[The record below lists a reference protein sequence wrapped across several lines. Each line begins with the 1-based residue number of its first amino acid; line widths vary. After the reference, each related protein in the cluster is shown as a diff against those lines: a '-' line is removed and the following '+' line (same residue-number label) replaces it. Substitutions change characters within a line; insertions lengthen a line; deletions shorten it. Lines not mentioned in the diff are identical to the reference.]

1 MPKIFMKKLNWD
13 NHSVV
18 KELIKRFLTTLEV
31 KSSRQIK
38 SKFKNSRDSKL
49 LNYAQN
55 ANTKQFG
62 YSDAEILENNKC
74 INAAK
79 SEITPKTSK
88 IEEIIKRDSST
99 PPSVTKSPDNAKNS
113 LKHDV
118 LINVLEKKETRGRK
132 KLPVDKKMVVG
143 QFTIEPAYLEKLR
156 QQGSVSVIVRA
167 LVLKYLDEL
176 I

>member
-55 ANTKQFG
+55 VNTKQFG
-62 YSDAEILENNKC
+62 YSDAEISENNKH
-74 INAAK
+74 INAAR
-79 SEITPKTSK
+79 SEITPKSP
-88 IEEIIKRDSST
+88 EVGGVIKRDSST
-99 PPSVTKSPDNAKNS
+99 PPYAAKLPEEAKNS
-113 LKHDV
+113 IKHDV
-118 LINVLEKKETRGRK
+118 LINALEKMETRGRK
-132 KLPVDKKMVVG
+132 KLPADKKMVVG
-143 QFTIEPAYLEKLR
+143 QFTIEPAHLEKLR